1 MATSLVDEM
10 HAEASRI
17 EEDSLYSAKG
27 HFEAG
32 RAWGNMHLGLGIPTV
47 VLAAI
52 ASASAFKEEIIAAGV
67 LAIAASVLSAI
78 STFLNPSERSQRH
91 HQAGV
96 KHNSLRNRI
105 RMFRELDLK
114 SGTGE
119 VDLLASLKALAQ
131 ERDDLNLSNPQ
142 IPRFAFKRARCG
154 VESGETGY
162 RVDSAIACAKD
173 GKSVGC

>member
-1 MATSLVDEM
+1 MATSLLDEM

-32 RAWGNMHLGLGIPTV
+32 RVWGNAHLGLGIPTV
-47 VLAAI
+47 VIAAI
-52 ASASAFKEEIIAAGV
+52 ASASAFKEEIVAAGV
-67 LAIAASVLSAI
+67 LAIAAAVLSAV
-78 STFLNPSERSQRH
+78 STFLNPSERSQLH
-91 HQAGV
+91 HHAGV

-114 SGTGE
+114 SGAGE
-119 VDLLASLKALAQ
+119 GDLLASLKALAQ

-142 IPRFAFKRARCG
+142 IPKFAFRRARCG
-154 VESGETGY
+154 IESGEAAY
-162 RVDSAIACAKD
+162 KVDSAIAGATH
-173 GKSVGC
+173 GRSVGD

>member
-10 HAEASRI
+10 HTEASRI

-32 RAWGNMHLGLGIPTV
+32 RAWGNVHLGLGIPTV
-47 VLAAI
+47 VIAAI

-67 LAIAASVLSAI
+67 LAIAASILSAI
-78 STFLNPSERSQRH
+78 STFLNPSERSQLH

-105 RMFRELDLK
+105 RMFRDLDLK
-114 SGTGE
+114 SEAGE
-119 VDLLASLKALAQ
+119 ADLLGSLKALAQ
-131 ERDDLNLSNPQ
+131 ERDDLNLSSPQ
-142 IPRFAFKRARCG
+142 IPKFAFRRARRG
-154 VESGETGY
+154 IESGEAAY
-162 RVDSAIACAKD
+162 KIDSR
-173 GKSVGC
+173 